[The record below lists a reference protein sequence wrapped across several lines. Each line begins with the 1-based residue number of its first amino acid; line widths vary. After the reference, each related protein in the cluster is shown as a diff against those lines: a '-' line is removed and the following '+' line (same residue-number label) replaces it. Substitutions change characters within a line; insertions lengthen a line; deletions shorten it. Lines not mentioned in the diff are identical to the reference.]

1 LKKIP
6 MVIFGVSGHA
16 KVILDIIESGSSYEL
31 LGFIDNEA
39 PIGTNVLGYK
49 VLGNDPSLP
58 KLMEE
63 YNFNK
68 GIIGIGDNFI
78 RSKVANFV
86 GELVPNFQFVNC
98 IHPSANISKH
108 CQLGLGNVV
117 MAGVSINPSV
127 KISDHCIL
135 NTNCSLDHDCCMGN
149 YSCLAPN
156 SVVGGN
162 TRIGDYSYIG
172 IGCTVFHN
180 IEIGKNCIVGGGS
193 LVIRDTSSD
202 SVFFGS
208 PAKFISSR
216 ILGDK
221 YL

>member
-1 LKKIP
+1 MIHLASEILLCFFKK
-6 MVIFGVSGHA
+6 SN
-16 KVILDIIESGSSYEL
+16 SR
-31 LGFIDNEA
+31 NEWKEQCS
-39 PIGTNVLGYK
+39 PKTFMQTT
-49 VLGNDPSLP
+49 LP
-58 KLMEE
+58 L
-63 YNFNK
+63 
-68 GIIGIGDNFI
+68 
-78 RSKVANFV
+78 
-86 GELVPNFQFVNC
+86 C
-98 IHPSANISKH
+98 
-108 CQLGLGNVV
+108 
-117 MAGVSINPSV
+117 
-127 KISDHCIL
+127 HCIL

-180 IEIGKNCIVGGGS
+180 IEIGRNCIVGGGS